1 MIREDVNYIFQF
13 LKKYLSYIGIG
24 LAIIGG
30 ALAISWMM
38 RSTDFYKHSVD
49 IAVNDRRVVQALGE
63 PVQTGWWVMGEISSG
78 GMSSEG
84 DLRIPLKGSRGK
96 GTLFAAGRVD
106 AGLWT
111 YFNLVVH
118 ISSTGEVIDLRR

>member
-1 MIREDVNYIFQF
+1 MRLPLVTSLLRIDLTAMIDVIFLLLIF
-13 LKKYLSYIGIG
+13 
-24 LAIIGG
+24 
-30 ALAISWMM
+30 WMM
-38 RSTDFYKHSVD
+38 RSSEFYQHSVE

-118 ISSTGEVIDLRR
+118 VSSTGEVIDLRR